1 MPHFKLSDLAKLNLS
16 LAGVVTIFILGIAV
30 IFLLAGY
37 PLKVKEVI
45 EGVLGLVLGM
55 TFILILILALDEAP
69 NPSKPR
75 IRRGELHSSQRR

>member
-16 LAGVVTIFILGIAV
+16 LARVVTIFILGIAV

-37 PLKVKEVI
+37 PLKEVI
-45 EGVLGLVLGM
+45 EGVLGLVLGL

-75 IRRGELHSSQRR
+75 IHRGERHSS